1 MKFTKDYIYDDGGR
15 SKYYRPKKTSNDCVV
30 RSISIALNQDYK
42 DTLIDLC
49 DFTGLLP
56 PTSVRSINQD
66 YKDTLIDLCDFTVL
80 YGEPFNTK
88 NTYEKYLFSK
98 GWLKFKT
105 LIKSNNKKYRIT
117 DLPVNDNCL
126 ISTRRHLTVLINGV
140 IRDLWDTRNQVA
152 YNYYI
157 RDKK

>member
-42 DTLIDLC
+42 DTL
-49 DFTGLLP
+49 
-56 PTSVRSINQD
+56 V
-66 YKDTLIDLCDFTVL
+66 DLCDFTVL

-157 RDKK
+157 CDKK